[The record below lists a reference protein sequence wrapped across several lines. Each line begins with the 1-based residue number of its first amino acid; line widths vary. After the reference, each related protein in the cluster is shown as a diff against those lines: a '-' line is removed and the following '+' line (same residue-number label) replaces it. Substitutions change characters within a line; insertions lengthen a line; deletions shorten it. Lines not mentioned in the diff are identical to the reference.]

1 MADPNTDF
9 NPAFGA
15 AISKLQAAAAAKGIK
30 THFISGVRSLDDQ
43 KQLYANY
50 QAGLRHQPLPYPNRG
65 AVPLAAKPGT
75 SLHERGFAADL
86 VADNASQ
93 QAQLRALGNQVGLR
107 TLGARDPNH
116 FELPS
121 TQIAKAP
128 SYTPG
133 SSEAATAFAPTA
145 PVAPAVA
152 AINTATGGTRINSP
166 VAPISG
172 ALAKQEVG
180 PENAGSGAT
189 AASEGP
195 LDVRQLVYNK
205 LTGAGLQSHQ
215 ALGAIWSLAGES
227 GAGLNP
233 NAYNPKD
240 PGGAVGIG
248 QWNQSRRTALEAFA
262 KARGTAV
269 TDPNTQADYLVDE
282 LTNAKSPTYQPG
294 VFKAMQGAGTA
305 ADATKIWTTQFER
318 PKVDNSDKRIQNG
331 IRVASLDDKGGF
343 VLGAGAPANTG
354 SSPATT
360 VATAPEAAPTDD
372 RPWYQKA
379 LGSILQGKD
388 GKKSPLDQLSDALV
402 GSGPRK
408 MREAIEAQAPEKS
421 MLSEQGPGARNVSPG
436 LQNVAQ
442 TYGQT
447 LNSFM
452 QTPTWGS
459 APPRLP
465 AASQMAGSQT
475 WAAPVPGI
483 SLNSVQTPSQG
494 LGYGVDPNIGYGY
507 G

>member
-50 QAGLRHQPLPYPNRG
+50 QAGLSHQPLPYPERG

-86 VADNASQ
+86 VADDASQ

-133 SSEAATAFAPTA
+133 SSGTATAFAPTA

-152 AINTATGGTRINSP
+152 AINSATGGTRINSP
-166 VAPISG
+166 VAPVAG
-172 ALAKQEVG
+172 ALAKPEVG
-180 PENAGSGAT
+180 PENAGGGAT

-282 LTNAKSPTYQPG
+282 LTNTKSPTYQPG

-331 IRVASLDDKGGF
+331 VRVASLDNNGGF

-360 VATAPEAAPTDD
+360 VATAPTTPTTPAAPQSLWDKLTGTPVD
-372 RPWYQKA
+372 A
-379 LGSILQGKD
+379 EGKPVA
-388 GKKSPLDQLSDALV
+388 GAKSPLQELTQASIARLGSEGQTERQEAPAQSALS
-402 GSGPRK
+402 
-408 MREAIEAQAPEKS
+408 M
-421 MLSEQGPGARNVSPG
+421 QGPGVHMPIAPS
-436 LQNVAQ
+436 QA
-442 TYGQT
+442 YGMT
-447 LNSFM
+447 LNSFS
-452 QTPTWGS
+452 TPLTWGRGARVLPGLGQAGLQG
-459 APPRLP
+459 APV
-465 AASQMAGSQT
+465 
-475 WAAPVPGI
+475 AAPGV
-483 SLNSVQTPSQG
+483 SLNSVLPSSQG
-494 LGYGVDPNIGYGY
+494 LGYGIDDVGYGY